1 MHQKGEKYFFAEV
14 PGKGIDR
21 KVEAVLLK
29 DNSGC
34 KNCVF
39 FQGELKDLC
48 MQINCLNRGEQL
60 TFRKVKRM
68 KSNIM
73 KKLDLSMLPID
84 LKVGEEMEVLTPKG
98 DKVTVRCVEDKRNDM
113 CENCFFGEN
122 SLHICSYVKCSE
134 RERETKD
141 SVSFQEVKRERMRSN
156 EKGRIFA
163 RRKSDYQRVSKM
175 LQFVLVLQCALG
187 HMCTNG
193 LHR

>member
-122 SLHICSYVKCSE
+122 GLHICSYVKCSE

-156 EKGRIFA
+156 EKG
-163 RRKSDYQRVSKM
+163 
-175 LQFVLVLQCALG
+175 
-187 HMCTNG
+187 
-193 LHR
+193 